1 MKKNHAPRP
10 GPFHPVVHNLLR
22 IVKLSFCCFLL
33 MSFSVS
39 GNGFSQEVKV
49 TLSIRNVKL
58 AEMFKLIEKQT
69 EYRFAFS
76 NDIIPENS
84 QVSIQANNMPLFEL
98 LDNALAPFPLRYR
111 LIEDAGIIVFSEKL
125 TVKNDL
131 EVTASTKEA
140 PLGRI
145 IIGRVLGEQGEP
157 LEGVTVGV
165 KGGSKSTTTKA
176 DGSFAIE
183 IEDNETFLTFSYI
196 DRQPQD
202 VAVAGKNSVEVKLL
216 SSQKMLDD
224 IVVVGYGTE
233 SKRRLTSSVG
243 SIKPKEIELMPATS
257 LSNVIGGRVPGVNVT
272 TVGGRPGTTSNIQ
285 IRGASV
291 GPFAG
296 TTAPLFVIDNVIA
309 TKEMFDLL
317 DVNEVEDISILKD
330 AAAAA
335 VYGARA
341 SNGVV
346 LVKTK
351 TGKKGRPV
359 IQASGTYGVSNE
371 VRRPQFTTAYEHSL
385 LINQAI
391 KAGLD
396 PLIPNSNHGVVP
408 IPDNQLQYLK
418 NNPRPSFADAVSRTP
433 TFKRYA
439 VSFSGASDIV
449 DYYVGGNYVGEG
461 GTTPNLNYTKYGL
474 RANVG
479 VKLTKD
485 LKATI
490 NTNLTM
496 DDDYQYFWPFDGE
509 NISDSY
515 RQMGRRGHWAP
526 AFIDGLPVAN
536 FNAFNPA
543 NIAANR
549 GTGDRRRTTDLK
561 NFIVTLDYT
570 IPFVK
575 GLSAGMTYNNRQLL
589 NINTTWQQPL
599 VDYIFGADPNNP
611 FDLSNNV
618 IGTRVTRFTGVN
630 QNSLAK
636 TSVMD
641 NAYQLNAR
649 LNYDRKFGDHGLKAM
664 VIYEQSESRRDQFN
678 GVRRNL
684 ISPDVQ
690 QLFASSPRLEDR
702 DFTGQQFEVGR
713 LSYIGTVGYSFMN
726 RYYLDA
732 SVRVDGSVAFA
743 PGQQYG
749 TFPSVSAGWVVS
761 DEKYFQNVK
770 FMDYLKL
777 RGSVGRTGNDN
788 ITGAGN
794 EYPAYAYLA
803 GYSVQTPANS
813 LVLGDA
819 NASSTAISVGGY
831 PSSNATW
838 DKSDM
843 YNLGLDMAFLDNKL
857 TATLEVFRNTR
868 FDMFSQRIS
877 IAPVEL
883 GSAPPRVNYGALNVQ
898 GIEFSANYRDDL
910 GKNAS
915 FNIGFNL
922 GSAKDKITQFDEI
935 PERDLN
941 RRTGF
946 NSDRIFGYI
955 ATGILKSQAEL
966 DKLLASGYTIN
977 NNRPYL
983 GMLLLKDIRG
993 NAIADPKG
1001 DTPDGKVDPN
1011 DQTWIA
1017 NRSTPALNYGFTLGF
1032 RYKNLSVEAFA
1043 QGFAGFKKL
1052 VPATGRFA
1060 FDQVSEGGW
1069 AWWNDAFEP
1078 DTNPNGTMPRFVS
1091 SGGNTQ
1097 LGQNSTFWM
1106 RDASFARLRN
1116 LNVAYAVP
1124 PQWSKKIGI
1133 RNASVFYN
1141 GMNLF
1146 FIQSKIK
1153 EWDPELQGEG
1163 LPINR
1168 THSIGLQLSL

>member
-1 MKKNHAPRP
+1 MKKIHAFRTGPNYP
-10 GPFHPVVHNLLR
+10 GIPKLLK
-22 IVKLSFCCFLL
+22 ILKLSICSFLL
-33 MSFSVS
+33 MSFSLT
-39 GNGFSQEVKV
+39 GNSISKDVNVNLPIQNLKLV
-49 TLSIRNVKL
+49 TKYKL
-58 AEMFKLIEKQT
+58 TEKQT
-69 EYRFAFS
+69 ESRFIFS
-76 NDIIPENS
+76 NDIISGKNL
-84 QVSIQANNMPLFEL
+84 VSTDANRMPLFEL
-98 LDNALAPFPLRYR
+98 HDNALTPFQLKYWY
-111 LIEDAGIIVFSEKL
+111 IVDAGNNVFSEKVIL
-125 TVKNDL
+125 KNDL
-131 EVTASTKEA
+131 DVIISVEDA

-145 IIGRVLGEQGEP
+145 VIGRVLGEQGEA
-157 LEGVTVGV
+157 LEGVTVVV
-165 KGGSKSTTTKA
+165 KGSSKSTTTKA

-183 IEDNETFLTFSYI
+183 VEGNETFLTFSYI
-196 DRQPQD
+196 DREPQD
-202 VAVAGKNSVEVKLL
+202 VAIAGKNNLDVKLL
-216 SSQKMLDD
+216 SSKKMLDE

-243 SIKPKEIELMPATS
+243 SIKPKELELMPATS

-296 TTAPLFVIDNVIA
+296 TTAPLYVIDNVIS

-346 LVKTK
+346 LVKTR
-351 TGKKGRPV
+351 TGKKGRPI

-371 VRRPQFTTAYEHSL
+371 VRRPQFTTAYEHAL

-396 PLIPNSNHGVVP
+396 PLIPNSNHGIVP

-449 DYYVGGNYVGEG
+449 DYFVGGNYVGEG
-461 GTTPNLNYTKYGL
+461 GTTPNLNYSKYGL

-561 NFIVTLDYT
+561 NFIVTLDYN

-599 VDYIFGADPNNP
+599 VDYTFEADPNNP
-611 FDLSNNV
+611 FDLSNKV
-618 IGTRVTRFTGVN
+618 VGTRVTRFTGVN

-649 LNYDRKFGDHGLKAM
+649 LNYDRKFGDHGFKAM
-664 VIYEQSESRRDQFN
+664 VIYEQSESKRDQFN

-732 SVRVDGSVAFA
+732 SVRHDGSVAFA
-743 PGQQYG
+743 PGRQYG
-749 TFPSVSAGWVVS
+749 TFPSVSAGWVIS
-761 DEKYFQNVK
+761 EEKFFQNVK
-770 FMDYLKL
+770 FMNYLKL

-788 ITGAGN
+788 ITGGN

-819 NASSTAISVGGY
+819 NASNTVINVGGY

-843 YNLGLDMAFLDNKL
+843 YNLGLDMAFLKNKL

-883 GSAPPRVNYGALNVQ
+883 GSAPPSVNYGALNVK

-910 GKNAS
+910 SKNAS

-977 NNRPYL
+977 NNTPYL

-1017 NRSTPALNYGFTLGF
+1017 NRSTPAVNYGFTLGF
-1032 RYKNLSVEAFA
+1032 RYKNLSIEAFA

-1078 DTNPNGTMPRFVS
+1078 DTNPNGSMPRFVS
-1091 SGGNTQ
+1091 NGGNTQ
-1097 LGQNSTFWM
+1097 LGQNSTFWL

-1124 PQWSKKIGI
+1124 QQWLKKVGI

>member
-1 MKKNHAPRP
+1 MKKNH
-10 GPFHPVVHNLLR
+10 PFTTEHIHPVIPKLLR
-22 IVKLSFCCFLL
+22 IMKLSFCCMLL
-33 MSFSVS
+33 MSFSLS
-39 GNGFSQEVKV
+39 DNGFSQDAKV

-58 AEMFKLIEKQT
+58 VKMIEKQT
-69 EYRFAFS
+69 EHRFAFS
-76 NDIIPENS
+76 NDIIPEQNLISIHANS
-84 QVSIQANNMPLFEL
+84 MPVFEL
-98 LDNALAPFPLRYR
+98 LDNALAPFPLKNRF
-111 LIEDAGIIVFSEKL
+111 IEDVGIIVFSEKGGI
-125 TVKNDL
+125 KNDS
-131 EVTASTKEA
+131 EVIASAKEA

-145 IIGRVLGEQGEP
+145 VIGRVLGEQGEP
-157 LEGVTVGV
+157 LEGVSVSV
-165 KGGSKSTTTKA
+165 KGSSKSTMTKA

-183 IEDNETFLTFSYI
+183 VEDNETFLTFSYI
-196 DRQPQD
+196 DREPQD
-202 VAVAGKNSVEVKLL
+202 VAVSGKNSVEVKLI
-216 SSQKMLDD
+216 SSKKMLDD

-243 SIKPKEIELMPATS
+243 SIKPKELELMPATS

-296 TTAPLFVIDNVIA
+296 TTAPLYVIDNVIS

-346 LVKTK
+346 LVKTR
-351 TGKKGRPV
+351 TGKKGRPI

-371 VRRPQFTTAYEHSL
+371 VRRPQFTTAYEHAL

-396 PLIPNSNHGVVP
+396 PLIPNSNHGIVP

-418 NNPRPSFADAVSRTP
+418 DNPRPSFADAVSRTP
-433 TFKRYA
+433 TFQRYA

-449 DYYVGGNYVGEG
+449 DYFVGGNYVGEG
-461 GTTPNLNYTKYGL
+461 GTTPNLNYSKYGL

-561 NFIVTLDYT
+561 NFIITLDYN

-575 GLSAGMTYNNRQLL
+575 GLSAGLTYNNRQLL

-599 VDYIFGADPNNP
+599 VDYTFEADPNNP
-611 FDLSNNV
+611 FDLSNKV
-618 IGTRVTRFTGVN
+618 VGTRVTRFTGVN

-649 LNYDRKFGDHGLKAM
+649 VNYDRKFGDHGFKAM
-664 VIYEQSESRRDQFN
+664 LIYEQSESKRDQFN
-678 GVRRNL
+678 GIRRNL

-690 QLFASSPRLEDR
+690 QLFATSPRLEDR

-732 SVRVDGSVAFA
+732 SVRYDGSVAFA
-743 PGQQYG
+743 PGRQYG
-749 TFPSVSAGWVVS
+749 TFPSVSAGWVIS
-761 DEKYFQNVK
+761 EEKFFQNVK
-770 FMDYLKL
+770 FMNYLKL

-788 ITGAGN
+788 ITGGN

-819 NASSTAISVGGY
+819 NASNTVINVGGY

-843 YNLGLDMAFLDNKL
+843 YNLGLDMAFLKNKL

-868 FDMFSQRIS
+868 FDMYSQRIS
-877 IAPVEL
+877 IVPVEL
-883 GSAPPRVNYGALNVQ
+883 GSAPPRVNYGELNVQ

-910 GKNAS
+910 GKNGS

-941 RRTGF
+941 RQTGF

-955 ATGILKSQAEL
+955 ADGVLRSQAQL
-966 DKLLASGYTIN
+966 DKLLASGYTFN
-977 NNRPYL
+977 NNQPYL
-983 GMLLLKDIRG
+983 GMVLLRDIRG
-993 NAIADPKG
+993 NALADPKG
-1001 DTPDGKVDPN
+1001 DTPDGKVDAN
-1011 DQTWIA
+1011 DRTWIA

-1052 VPATGRFA
+1052 VPATGRFN

-1078 DTNPNGTMPRFVS
+1078 DTNPNGAMPRFVR
-1091 SGGNTQ
+1091 SGANGNSIEQ
-1097 LGQNSTFWM
+1097 ASTFWL

-1116 LNVAYAVP
+1116 LNVAYTLP
-1124 PQWSKKIGI
+1124 QQWSKKAGI

-1168 THSIGLQLSL
+1168 THSIGIQLSL